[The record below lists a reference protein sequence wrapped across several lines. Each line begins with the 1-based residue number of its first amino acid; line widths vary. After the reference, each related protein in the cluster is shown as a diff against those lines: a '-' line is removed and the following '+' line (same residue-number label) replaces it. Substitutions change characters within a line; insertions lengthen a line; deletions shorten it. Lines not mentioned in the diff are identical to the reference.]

1 MTRENGTSQML
12 KKPSLGGAGLA
23 IVAILFVGIVL
34 LANQFLRGAK
44 IDLTADNLYTIG
56 DGTRNIVKGLKEPV
70 NLYFFFSEKTASSNP
85 VIRNHGIRVREL
97 LEELV
102 SRSDGKLTL
111 KVVDPQPF
119 SEEEDR
125 ANELGINSTTM
136 NAGGDKLYMGLAA
149 TNSTDG
155 KESIGFLDP
164 RLEEQLEY
172 DVAKLIYKL
181 STAKKPVVGWLSSI
195 PMGGDMDMQTGRPR
209 PPAAVYQQIEQLYTV
224 RTLEPTL
231 TSVDGDV
238 DVLVLVH
245 PKNLPPPAL
254 YAIDQY
260 ALRGGHVLVFV
271 DPRAEADPSAAGD
284 PNNPMAQMQAD
295 RSSDL
300 QPLFK
305 AWGVDYSPDQ
315 VVVDLDHGL
324 EVSMRQGEPP
334 SQHIAILGLNHEGM
348 GKDVITGQIDAVNFA
363 TAGSL
368 KPLKVDGA
376 TLTFEP
382 LIHTGKQAGVLPA
395 QRFAMLPDPASLK
408 DGFTPSGEFVVA
420 ARITGKVKSAFP
432 GGPPAGAAAAAN
444 ALQESA
450 QPLNVVVVADT
461 DLLTDFMWVQQANF
475 FGQNVFQPFANNGE
489 LVWNA
494 IDNLGGSSD
503 LISIRA
509 RAAYSRPF
517 ERVEALKR
525 NADAELRVKEQQL
538 QQQLQQTEEKLT
550 QLQSSQPSDNEA
562 ILTPEMAQAIDNF
575 QKQKLQIRKEL
586 RETRAGLD
594 KDIRALGIKLK
605 LVNMLL
611 MPLLIT
617 VLALL
622 VAMWRKRRRHAI
634 AMLRKGSAS

>member
-1 MTRENGTSQML
+1 ML
-12 KKPSLGGAGLA
+12 NKSSLGATGLA
-23 IVAILFVGIVL
+23 IVAVLFIGIVL

-44 IDLTADNLYTIG
+44 IDLTADNLYTVA
-56 DGTRNIVKGLKEPV
+56 DGTKNIVKGLKEPV
-70 NLYFFFSEKTASSNP
+70 NLYFFFSEKTAASNP

-102 SRSDGKLTL
+102 SRSNGKLTL
-111 KVVDPQPF
+111 KVIDPQPF

-155 KESIGFLDP
+155 KESIAFLDP

-209 PPAAVYQQIEQLYTV
+209 PPTAVYQQIEQLYTV
-224 RTLEPTL
+224 RALEPTL
-231 TSVDGDV
+231 TAVDGDV

-245 PKNLPPPAL
+245 PKSLPPPAM

-260 ALRGGHVLVFV
+260 AMRGGHVLVFV

-305 AWGVDYSPDQ
+305 AWGVDYKPDE
-315 VVVDLDHGL
+315 VVVDLEHGL

-334 SQHIAILGLNHEGM
+334 AQHIAILGLNHEGM

-368 KPLKVDGA
+368 KALKVEGSS
-376 TLTFEP
+376 LTFEP
-382 LIHTGKQAGVLPA
+382 LIHTGKQAGVLPV
-395 QRFAMLPDPASLK
+395 QRFAMLADPATLK
-408 DGFTPSGEFVVA
+408 DGFKPTGEFVVA
-420 ARITGKVKSAFP
+420 ARITGKAKSAFAEA
-432 GGPPAGAAAAAN
+432 PPAGVAAAAN
-444 ALQESA
+444 ALKESA

-525 NADAELRVKEQQL
+525 SADAELRVKEQQL

-550 QLQSSQPSDNEA
+550 QLQSSQPSGNEA

-594 KDIRALGIKLK
+594 KDIRALGVKLK
-605 LVNMLL
+605 LINMLL

-617 VLALL
+617 ALALL

-634 AMLRKGSAS
+634 AMLRKGSAT